1 MAILAIDQGTSGT
14 KAILLDDDFQVIA
27 KGYAPVATEHNQS
40 GAAQTTADAIW
51 QSVIDSVN
59 QVLSTTTE
67 KISAVGLANQGES
80 ILAWD
85 KKTGDALSPVIIWQD
100 SRSAALC
107 QQRQEH
113 SQFVLSKTGLT
124 IDPYFVAPK
133 ITWLKQNYP
142 QLPKDAVITTTD
154 TYLIYKLSG
163 EFVTDKATA
172 SRTLLFDLATRS
184 YQQQLADIWQIDISN
199 LPAVINNDQVIG
211 QIKSD
216 QLPALSGVVLA
227 AAIVDQP
234 AALFAQNCFSLGQA
248 KCTFGTGAFLLTNI
262 ADQIKISKNG
272 LATSLAWQIKDSTSY
287 YLDGQVFTA
296 ASAIDWLISNNFIA
310 APSDIDS
317 LPDANGV
324 IASPSFAG
332 LGAPLWRPDATASIM
347 GLGLNHDRSHIASAM
362 VDGIAAAVADLLSAV
377 KSDGVEIT
385 TLRVDG
391 GLTQSSKLMQMQA
404 DLAQIP
410 VEQYAHPDATAIGV
424 GYLAALAINP
434 KLSIKDIA
442 QRWQPAKV
450 YLPKW
455 SADQSANYLSR
466 WRGVQRV
473 SLDRER

>member
-14 KAILLDDDFQVIA
+14 KAILLDDDFQVIT

-216 QLPALSGVVLA
+216 QLPALSGVYLPQLLLINQLPSLPKTVFHWGRQSAHLAPVLFYLP
-227 AAIVDQP
+227 I
-234 AALFAQNCFSLGQA
+234 L
-248 KCTFGTGAFLLTNI
+248 
-262 ADQIKISKNG
+262 QIK
-272 LATSLAWQIKDSTSY
+272 
-287 YLDGQVFTA
+287 
-296 ASAIDWLISNNFIA
+296 
-310 APSDIDS
+310 
-317 LPDANGV
+317 
-324 IASPSFAG
+324 
-332 LGAPLWRPDATASIM
+332 
-347 GLGLNHDRSHIASAM
+347 
-362 VDGIAAAVADLLSAV
+362 
-377 KSDGVEIT
+377 
-385 TLRVDG
+385 
-391 GLTQSSKLMQMQA
+391 
-404 DLAQIP
+404 
-410 VEQYAHPDATAIGV
+410 
-424 GYLAALAINP
+424 
-434 KLSIKDIA
+434 
-442 QRWQPAKV
+442 
-450 YLPKW
+450 
-455 SADQSANYLSR
+455 
-466 WRGVQRV
+466 
-473 SLDRER
+473 

>member
-1 MAILAIDQGTSGT
+1 MAILALDQGTSAT
-14 KAILLDDDFQVIA
+14 KAILLDDDFQVIKKA
-27 KGYAPVATEHNQS
+27 SAPVASEHNQS
-40 GAAQTTADAIW
+40 GQATTTGDAIW
-51 QSVIDSVN
+51 QSIVDVIN
-59 QVLSTTTE
+59 QVLTGTDQ

-85 KKTGDALSPVIIWQD
+85 KKTGQALSPVIIWQD
-100 SRSAALC
+100 SRSAPLC
-107 QQRQEH
+107 QERKEH
-113 SQFVLSKTGLT
+113 SEFVLQKTGLT

-142 QLPKDAVITTTD
+142 QLARDAVITTTD
-154 TYLIYKLSG
+154 TYLIYKLTG

-172 SRTLLFDLATRS
+172 SRSLLFDLSTRS

-199 LPAVINNDQVIG
+199 LPTVINNDQVIG
-211 QIKSD
+211 QINCKELQ
-216 QLPALSGVVLA
+216 QLATALLA

-272 LATSLAWQIKDSTSY
+272 LATSLAWQINDSTCY

-296 ASAIDWLISNNFIA
+296 ASAVDWLIANNFISS
-310 APSDIDS
+310 PSDIDT

-347 GLGLNHDRSHIASAM
+347 GLGLNHNKSHIASA
-362 VDGIAAAVADLLSAV
+362 VIDGIAAAVADLLSAV
-377 KSDGVEIT
+377 KSDGVKIT

-391 GLTQSSKLMQMQA
+391 GLTQSTKLMQMQA

-434 KLSIKDIA
+434 KLSINDLAKS
-442 QRWQPAKV
+442 WQPARV

-455 SADQSANYLSR
+455 SSDLAATYLSR

-473 SLDRER
+473 SLDRES